1 MHARSCSR
9 AARHRPALALT
20 VALGLLAS
28 SGGAAGAVPTVEGS
42 GSTFAE
48 VAINQWRS
56 DVARSMGLSVNYS
69 GTGSTAG
76 RAQFAAGVRDFAS
89 SDVSYR
95 FSDPGEPIPT
105 FGFTYLPLVAGGT
118 AIMYRLHDG
127 AGRRITD
134 LRLSPR
140 TLGRVITWDIK
151 HWDDPAVLAENPHLQ
166 GRIPHTEVRPV
177 VRADGSGTT
186 AVFTNYLVTVAPDSW
201 NKLVAEARR
210 VENDDRCQPSK
221 PCDRWPRAGAAAR
234 AVQGSD
240 QVAGAIASNVPSSEG
255 TIGYAETAFALQRG
269 LPIVRLQNAAGRFTL
284 PTARAVAIALTQAGR
299 NPDGTYNLSG
309 VFGFGH
315 PESYAISSYNYL
327 VVPST
332 GSGFDPAKGDVL
344 GRWML
349 YSITEGQRK
358 ADQLGYS
365 PLPSNL
371 IQQGFDV
378 LRTVPGAPTPPDD
391 PSPWGRFYES
401 LNVDEAI
408 QNPVAPPD
416 TTASAPGSAAS
427 GGTASPSGAT
437 TATTGGQAAAA
448 GGTAA
453 GTGGRVGSGTPGERG
468 ATGQRARAG
477 ATAGDPSGAS
487 GPGAES
493 ASGPGATGSVAV
505 VGGDGPREIALAPD
519 PARMRRAAERLV
531 AAEEQHQSGV
541 PFVLLGLL
549 LVVVVYVPPAVALRA
564 RRPAR

>member
-1 MHARSCSR
+1 MHAPASLRG
-9 AARHRPALALT
+9 HRGRPVVILT
-20 VALGLLAS
+20 IALGVLAS
-28 SGGAAGAVPTVEGS
+28 TAGPAAANPTVEGS

-48 VAINQWRS
+48 NAISQWRA
-56 DVARSMGLSVNYS
+56 DVARSMGLSVNYA

-76 RAQFAAGVRDFAS
+76 RSNFAAKVRDFAS

-95 FSDPGEPIPT
+95 FSDPGEPVPT
-105 FGFTYLPLVAGGT
+105 FPFTYLPLVAGGT

-134 LRLSPR
+134 LRLSSQ
-140 TLGRVITWDIK
+140 TLARVVTWDIK
-151 HWDDPAVLAENPHLQ
+151 HWDDPAVLADNPHLV
-166 GRIPHTEVRPV
+166 GRIPHTEVRPI

-186 AVFTNYLVTVAPDSW
+186 AVFTNYLVTVAPDAW
-201 NKLVAEARR
+201 NKLVAAARR
-210 VENDDRCQPSK
+210 IENDERCQPNR
-221 PCDRWPRAGAAAR
+221 PCDRWPQAGAAAT
-234 AVQGSD
+234 AKQGSD
-240 QVAGAIASNVPSSEG
+240 QVAGVIAANVPSSEG
-255 TIGYAETAFALQRG
+255 SIGYAEASYAKG
-269 LPIVRLQNAAGRFTL
+269 MPIVRLQNAAGRFTL
-284 PTARAVAIALTQAGR
+284 PTARAVAIALTQASR
-299 NPDGTYNLSG
+299 NPDGTYNLSN

-327 VVPST
+327 VVPSA

-358 ADQLGYS
+358 ADALQYS
-365 PLPSNL
+365 PLPTNL

-378 LRTVPGAPTPPDD
+378 LRTVPGAPAPPDD

-408 QNPVAPPD
+408 QNPAAPPD

-427 GGTASPSGAT
+427 GGTATPSGGAT
-437 TATTGGQAAAA
+437 TASTGGQAAAA

-453 GTGGRVGSGTPGERG
+453 STGGRVGSGTPGG
-468 ATGQRARAG
+468 ASVARQRARTG
-477 ATAGDPSGAS
+477 ATAGDPSEAS
-487 GPGAES
+487 GPGAGP

-519 PARMRRAAERLV
+519 PARMRRAAGRLA
-531 AAEEQHQSGV
+531 AAEERHRSGV

-549 LVVVVYVPPAVALRA
+549 LVVVVYVPPAVALRV